1 MADQGT
7 KDGRVRDQAWMVR
20 VVRTGKILTCHKP
33 LEDFNLKVK
42 EATEGSLA
50 EKNGLGHIYA

>member
-7 KDGRVRDQAWMVR
+7 KDGRVRDQAWEVR

-42 EATEGSLA
+42 EVTEG
-50 EKNGLGHIYA
+50 KNGPGHIYA